1 MSGCVVNRQ
10 ASAPPSNVQVVYI
23 TGRGHSGSTLLA
35 LLISGHSRVLSAG
48 EVKML
53 VHTDARQ
60 RLCSCHQLEPERC
73 PFWSKVQQSVED
85 QLGLP
90 LHKLALT
97 DQGDPVTFAR
107 HNGVLFAAIAA
118 VSGCSV
124 VVDSSKSLP
133 RLSRLLSMKPDPRT
147 PTLQI
152 KPIHLHR
159 GPLGLMNSVRKYGY
173 SLREASDNYCRLFFL
188 TRERLASVASLELS
202 YEQLAR
208 DPVRELRRVMA
219 WIDLPFESQ
228 QMQWRS
234 GVRRDL
240 HGNDMRFGVSEQI
253 ELDDSWRSQLT
264 LVQKCAVLLWTLPV
278 RLRAG
283 WLFRVWRLLTKT

>member
-1 MSGCVVNRQ
+1 MSACDVTLQ
-10 ASAPPSNVQVVYI
+10 ASALPSELQVIYI

-35 LLISGHSRVLSAG
+35 LLISGHSRVISAG
-48 EVKML
+48 ELKML
-53 VHTDARQ
+53 VHDDPHQ
-60 RLCSCHQLEPERC
+60 RLCSCHRLEPEQC
-73 PFWSKVQQSVED
+73 PFWSQVQQVVKDE
-85 QLGLP
+85 LGLP

-97 DQGDPVTFAR
+97 DQGDALAFAR
-107 HNGVLFAAIAA
+107 HNAVLFAAIAA

-124 VVDSSKSLP
+124 IVDSSKSLP
-133 RLSRLLSMKPDPRT
+133 RLSRLLAMRSDPRT
-147 PTLQI
+147 PILQI

-188 TRERLASVASLELS
+188 TRERLASVSSLEMS

-208 DPVRELRRVMA
+208 YPLRELHRVMA
-219 WIDLPFESQ
+219 WIELPFESQ
-228 QMQWRS
+228 QMRWRS

-253 ELDDSWRSQLT
+253 ELDDSWRWQLT
-264 LVQKCAVLLWTLPV
+264 LIQKCSVLLWTLPV

-283 WLFRVWRLLTKT
+283 WLFRVWRFLTKT